1 MKKLLLGLLL
11 LLTLTACGGQSTP
24 EPPESEGIICVLA
37 EPAPPDRDGLHIFVE
52 REVYAPSLT
61 TFTYFI
67 YNHTDETVEFGED
80 YRVQRLADDGSWV
93 DLTPRED
100 WGFTCI
106 GLILKPGGEMS
117 GTCTLDRYEEMP
129 APGSYRLV
137 KPLGDREAEAL
148 FALGDSPYT
157 AETPYGFGPL
167 EDLPEDYRAA
177 SADCV
182 VFLKNGMKNP
192 ENLEAFLHKSR
203 LGAPCQLRT
212 VRYRGE
218 GTPIVTDVIYESG
231 HFLRRE
237 RRDGAVTEQ
246 RFSYLV
252 TDGQDLYLSN
262 GVDWASGE
270 KYRDNRAPLLL
281 VETPAELIDAVEV
294 NMKNHL
300 RASNIRYQILS
311 ADGNRRAF
319 LAAEESPTAF
329 AVNWQRPGEEGTRG
343 EVYDLRNWDG
353 LETAITGLVWREDGT
368 LLLTC
373 ETTEGGSGTLCFD
386 PETERLTTVELCGLP
401 LAEDG
406 Q

>member
-11 LLTLTACGGQSTP
+11 LLALTACDGQSTP
-24 EPPESEGIICVLA
+24 EPPESEGVMCVLT
-37 EPAPPDRDGLHIFVE
+37 EPVPPDRDGLHIFVE

-80 YRVQRLADDGSWV
+80 YRIQRLADDGVWV
-93 DLTPRED
+93 DLTPREN
-100 WGFTCI
+100 WGFTRI

-129 APGSYRLV
+129 EPGSYRLV

-157 AETPYGFGPL
+157 VETPYGFGPL

-212 VRYRGE
+212 VRYRGD
-218 GTPIVTDVIYESG
+218 GTPIITDVIYENG

-237 RRDGAVTEQ
+237 RRDGAIMEQ

-262 GVDWASGE
+262 GADWASGE
-270 KYRDNRAPLLL
+270 KYRDSRAPLIP
-281 VETPAELIDAVEV
+281 VEAPAELINAVE
-294 NMKNHL
+294 
-300 RASNIRYQILS
+300 S
-311 ADGNRRAF
+311 ATADRLEGNFTRCLVWSRDGAWSAG
-319 LAAEESPTAF
+319 LTDTPTEF
-329 AVNWQRPGEEGTRG
+329 SVSWQKPGEGNWG
-343 EVYDLRNWDG
+343 EVHDLRNWDG
-353 LETAITGLVWREDGT
+353 LETAITGLSWREDGT
-368 LLLTC
+368 LLLNC
-373 ETTEGGSGTLCFD
+373 ETAGGGSGTLCFD
-386 PETERLTTVELCGLP
+386 PEAKRLTTVELCGLP
-401 LAEDG
+401 LAEGG